1 MTAVEFLHKGGPIM
15 WLLLACSI
23 IATAVIVDRLTYH
36 IRRRFHFEV
45 FRRQIVKALENGGI
59 AEASGLAGESRH
71 PVARVTAV
79 YLSNLGQPPEL
90 ARDLLTRE
98 GSEAL
103 AEASQRLRILAT
115 VAQIS
120 PLLGLL
126 GTVAGM
132 VEAFATIQSMAG
144 AAQPADLAGGI
155 WEALLTTLAGL
166 GISIPCIAILQY
178 FHSLSE
184 TTSHRMEAMIIS
196 LDEWA
201 AKTAHRDSV
210 AS

>member
-1 MTAVEFLHKGGPIM
+1 MSALEYLEKGGPIM

-23 IATAVIVDRLTYH
+23 IATAVIVDRLAYH
-36 IRRRFHFEV
+36 LSRRFNFASFH
-45 FRRQIVKALENGGI
+45 RSIMQALEGGGV
-59 AEASGLAGESRH
+59 AEASKLAATSRH
-71 PVARVTAV
+71 PVARVTSV
-79 YLSNLGQPPEL
+79 YLSNLEQPPEL
-90 ARDLLTRE
+90 ARDLLARE

-132 VEAFATIQSMAG
+132 VEAFATIQSLGG

-166 GISIPCIAILQY
+166 GISIPCIAMLQY

-196 LDEWA
+196 LDEWVT
-201 AKTAHRDSV
+201 KTRSPHSPTP
-210 AS
+210 